1 MFTLQNVPFN
11 LRQKFEYW
19 IENIV
24 IQTELKQL
32 KFEYEFERNI
42 PLTLESDAYKIQNMI
57 LNLVGNSIKHTDQ
70 GFIKVKF
77 SMFEEDY
84 HLT

>member
-1 MFTLQNVPFN
+1 MFTVYNVPFN

-42 PLTLESDAYKIQNMI
+42 PLTLESDA
-57 LNLVGNSIKHTDQ
+57 
-70 GFIKVKF
+70 
-77 SMFEEDY
+77 
-84 HLT
+84 